1 MRKNSFLLTKWYLDC
16 VAATGDAAILYVADL
31 QWNNLSLYY
40 GSALTVF
47 DGKVSCTS
55 SLRGSTAP
63 EVDAATIGLTRPD
76 LHVEGTWQALRPPI
90 RRSVFENAQ
99 GSVNWNCV
107 QPMSQADLRLRGR
120 IRISG
125 LGYAEC
131 LTVSLPP
138 WQLPLT
144 SLNWGRYLSQ
154 QDAIVWI
161 DWQGR
166 TQFQAVIHNGEKHEA
181 SAIAE
186 SEVVF
191 ADAGARL
198 ELDRGLILRQG
209 RLGDTVLRG
218 ISRLA
223 RLLPRSILSV
233 NECKWRS
240 RGVFRTSEGESS
252 GWAIHEVVRWKE

>member
-31 QWNNLSLYY
+31 KWNSLALHY
-40 GSALTVF
+40 GSLLTVLG
-47 DGKVSCTS
+47 GKISCAS
-55 SLRGSTAP
+55 SLCGSAAP
-63 EVDAATIGLTRPD
+63 KLDAPIIRLNQPD
-76 LHVEGTWQALRPPI
+76 LNVEGTWEALRPPI
-90 RRSVFENAQ
+90 RRAVFENAQ
-99 GSVNWNCV
+99 GSVDWHCV
-107 QPMSQADLRLRGR
+107 QPMSQADLLLRGK
-120 IRISG
+120 ITITG

-154 QDAIVWI
+154 QDAIVWL
-161 DWQGR
+161 DWQGPD
-166 TQFQAVIHNGEKHEA
+166 QKQALIHNSEGHEA
-181 SAIAE
+181 SAISE

-191 ADAGARL
+191 ADTGARL

-218 ISRLA
+218 ISRLV
-223 RLLPRSILSV
+223 RLLPRSILAV

-252 GWAIHEVVRWKE
+252 GWAIHEVVRWKA